1 MLNILV
7 LTSKRRRRNVTH
19 KRGCQ
24 IGIYYIAIA
33 PLTSRLNM
41 ALWHPQTHA
50 AKLGV
55 IVYLTKA
62 FLAILELLWCC
73 VLCVCVRVCVCVY
86 KHGELQQIH

>member
-1 MLNILV
+1 
-7 LTSKRRRRNVTH
+7 
-19 KRGCQ
+19 
-24 IGIYYIAIA
+24 
-33 PLTSRLNM
+33 M

-86 KHGELQQIH
+86 VWVCICLCLHETQCVDSVCVYVCV